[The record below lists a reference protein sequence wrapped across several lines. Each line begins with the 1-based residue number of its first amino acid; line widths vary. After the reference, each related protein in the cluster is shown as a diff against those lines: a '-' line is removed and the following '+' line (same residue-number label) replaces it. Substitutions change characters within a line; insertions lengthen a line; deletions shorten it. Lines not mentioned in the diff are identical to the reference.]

1 MLLEKSGDKA
11 FPAVSFDRKVFFFLS
26 DSMNKWMFFRPEGF
40 YKGFL
45 F

>member
-11 FPAVSFDRKVFFFLS
+11 FPAVSFDRKVFFLS